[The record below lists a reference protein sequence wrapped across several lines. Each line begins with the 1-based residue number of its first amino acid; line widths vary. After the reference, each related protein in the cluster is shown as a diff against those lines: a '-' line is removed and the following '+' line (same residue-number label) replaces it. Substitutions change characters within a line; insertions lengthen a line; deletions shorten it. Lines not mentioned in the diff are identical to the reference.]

1 MFATWGPKSYTTCTE
16 KVEVESAKKGRVED
30 KRCMERRFTL
40 FNKVEYV
47 IIYMCI
53 VVSIAY
59 KNITNKNS
67 LQEQNQHKNH

>member
-1 MFATWGPKSYTTCTE
+1 MRYASF
-16 KVEVESAKKGRVED
+16 
-30 KRCMERRFTL
+30 L
-40 FNKVEYV
+40 FNKLEYV

-59 KNITNKNS
+59 KNITNENA